1 LKKRLEKRL
10 TLTWQFG
17 HQQERDIKKPKG
29 RDFSHHKEVSSSEGI
44 DQEWTEWQFAH
55 QNERDMNKP
64 STLTGSLLARSK
76 QQRQEAAGAAA
87 VSLRLLH
94 LCTN

>member
-29 RDFSHHKEVSSSEGI
+29 RDFSHQKKVMTSEGMDGMDGMAFCSSERKRHEQAI
-44 DQEWTEWQFAH
+44 DVDVQ
-55 QNERDMNKP
+55 
-64 STLTGSLLARSK
+64 LAR
-76 QQRQEAAGAAA
+76 
-87 VSLRLLH
+87 
-94 LCTN
+94 